1 MVSRKRARNK
11 KILAQSLNHVEK
23 AAQGLAVLH
32 KQFAPGHP
40 EYAAYLSAQIGALLT
55 IQEWMLD
62 FWGKAWGKVP
72 ENYSVWRS
80 R

>member
-1 MVSRKRARNK
+1 MVSRKRDRNK

-32 KQFAPGHP
+32 KQFEPGHP
-40 EYAAYLSAQIGALLT
+40 EYAAYLDAQITTLLT
-55 IQEWMLD
+55 VQEWMLD
-62 FWGKAWGKVP
+62 FWARAWGKRP
-72 ENYSVWRS
+72 EDYHVWRE